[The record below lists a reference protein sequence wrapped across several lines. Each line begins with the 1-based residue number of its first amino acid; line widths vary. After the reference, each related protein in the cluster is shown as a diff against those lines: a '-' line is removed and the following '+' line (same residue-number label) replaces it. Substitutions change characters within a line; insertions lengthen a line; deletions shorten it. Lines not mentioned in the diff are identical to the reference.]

1 MQACSYLP
9 PQDLRVYVRV
19 RDKILHPPRTSAA
32 CLRGAM
38 EKIQRYFKG
47 ALERRRDANSAVL
60 PSMEAPPFRTA
71 VVGTTEIKE
80 KTMLDDM
87 VAESPPRKGLNKT
100 A

>member
-1 MQACSYLP
+1 
-9 PQDLRVYVRV
+9 
-19 RDKILHPPRTSAA
+19 
-32 CLRGAM
+32 
-38 EKIQRYFKG
+38 
-47 ALERRRDANSAVL
+47 
-60 PSMEAPPFRTA
+60 MEAPPSRTA

>member
-1 MQACSYLP
+1 
-9 PQDLRVYVRV
+9 
-19 RDKILHPPRTSAA
+19 
-32 CLRGAM
+32 M
-38 EKIQRYFKG
+38 ET
-47 ALERRRDANSAVL
+47 
-60 PSMEAPPFRTA
+60 PPFRTA